1 MSDLLNLFMSA
12 QLAEEQCDNDAAA
25 KFYTEL
31 ISMADNNNKIKPV
44 TDEDFLASEATP
56 PAGLI
61 VSTALTSLGG
71 LHLDASRLEDARSC
85 FVRSLE
91 YWKSN
96 GMALLNLGD
105 LEREHGSLDIAV
117 RHYAA
122 AAALPPIDDDDEEEN
137 GESSEGDD
145 DDEDED
151 EEDEGGWLS
160 QWVAAPR
167 VETVGLASYMSALL
181 HHQALQFDEALP
193 YLRRF
198 ARLRYRLSPALWKLA
213 SRPPSTA
220 LTLAADSTDAKT
232 VRRFDGCVPPPL
244 LSKLQEAFSIDSP
257 FWKESGYAERGYFSF
272 WHDSATQPRSLVDAL
287 AHHLLPL
294 TGCEDSIVGCEWW
307 VHTRAEGRSIGH
319 QMHFDTEEF
328 TLSTGEVLHP
338 LVSSVTYLNGSICA
352 DATVVLEQTV
362 EDENGCDA
370 AYVSHPLIGSTL
382 FFPGDRLH
390 CVVPAA
396 PVAAAGEEAKAQP
409 PKPSSSSSKRG
420 QKRPHG
426 GGSSAA
432 ASSSSSSS
440 SSSGPLSPL
449 MPSSSQPQRVTL
461 MIGFWGRPVN
471 TACRRQPYDAC
482 GPVPRPSKTCTWPT
496 HLALPTGK
504 KAGAVIKEMEDAC
517 AEARKTAVCKAV
529 PRLDGSPWQRI
540 KGAGEGSSD
549 GWSGLAVPEARNH
562 RFFVASLAEFKEQIF
577 NPPPIDG

>member
-31 ISMADNNNKIKPV
+31 ISMADNNDKIKPV
-44 TDEDFLASEATP
+44 TDEDFHAGSHAARRPHRLHRAHVARWPAPRRVAARGCREAVLFAASSIGNQMAWHCSTSATSSVSMARSTLRCATTP
-56 PAGLI
+56 PRLRCRQ
-61 VSTALTSLGG
+61 LTTTTKKKM
-71 LHLDASRLEDARSC
+71 AR
-85 FVRSLE
+85 VAKVMTRTRTRTTRTR
-91 YWKSN
+91 
-96 GMALLNLGD
+96 AV
-105 LEREHGSLDIAV
+105 GSLNG
-117 RHYAA
+117 
-122 AAALPPIDDDDEEEN
+122 LP
-137 GESSEGDD
+137 
-145 DDEDED
+145 
-151 EEDEGGWLS
+151 L
-160 QWVAAPR
+160 PR

-181 HHQALQFDEALP
+181 HHQALQFDDALP

-213 SRPPSTA
+213 SRPPSSA
-220 LTLAADSTDAKT
+220 LTLATDSTDAKT

-396 PVAAAGEEAKAQP
+396 PVAAAGEEAKAPP

-440 SSSGPLSPL
+440 SSSSGPS
-449 MPSSSQPQRVTL
+449 
-461 MIGFWGRPVN
+461 
-471 TACRRQPYDAC
+471 RR
-482 GPVPRPSKTCTWPT
+482 
-496 HLALPTGK
+496 
-504 KAGAVIKEMEDAC
+504 
-517 AEARKTAVCKAV
+517 
-529 PRLDGSPWQRI
+529 
-540 KGAGEGSSD
+540 
-549 GWSGLAVPEARNH
+549 
-562 RFFVASLAEFKEQIF
+562 
-577 NPPPIDG
+577 